1 MKKLIEEFSKLIH
14 GKKDD
19 ERFTLINVVCGHSL
33 RVMKRLG
40 MRDEIDRFYT
50 MLHREILQ
58 GASMP
63 ELRKKYS
70 GASGAW
76 SGALQTSLN
85 LAGGWLSFGMV
96 DRAEPILAEARN
108 ELLGSSGTK
117 LEATEYP
124 KVASAYVTALGQGPS
139 ESAVTRMIELFHKM
153 DPKRVI
159 NTSTTAACYSQ
170 FHLGLTENVIR
181 AIVSDDFALGPGGR
195 KWLDDDEYIVRRR
208 IHADMKHERDKSGL

>member
-1 MKKLIEEFSKLIH
+1 
-14 GKKDD
+14 
-19 ERFTLINVVCGHSL
+19 
-33 RVMKRLG
+33 MKRLG

-117 LEATEYP
+117 LEAAEYP

-139 ESAVTRMIELFHKM
+139 ESAVTRMIELFQKM

-159 NTSTTAACYSQ
+159 NTSTTQNCYSQ
-170 FHLGLTENVIR
+170 FHLSLTENVIR

-208 IHADMKHERDKSGL
+208 IHADMKRERDKSGL